1 MKPIKLIDMCIISMI
16 VLCAGCSS
24 SGNGSSSVNDKKL
37 LIRTEQVISG
47 LNSPLAITNAADGT
61 GRLFITEQGGAIRIL
76 VNGALLPDPFLDI
89 SGRISCCGERGLL
102 GIAFPP
108 DYKNKRYFYV
118 NYTNSGGNTVIS
130 RFHVPLQ
137 SLNTADP
144 NSEEIIL
151 TIAQPFSNH
160 NGGHLA
166 FGPDGYLYIGTGD
179 GGSGGDP
186 LNNAQSTGTLLGKM
200 LRIDVESGS
209 SPYAIPPDNPYVG
222 NASYRQEIWAVGLR
236 NPWRYS
242 FDQVEGHLFIADVV
256 QNDYEEI
263 NFQSSQSSGGENYGW
278 NIMEGT
284 HCYNATTCNR
294 SGLVIPVAEYDHDLG
309 CSVTG
314 GMVYRGAAYPELIGI
329 YFFGDFCSGHIWGLK
344 RSGDRWTDIQRIDTA
359 FMISSFGKDE
369 QGTVYLA
376 DYKTGSIHRIIPSP

>member
-1 MKPIKLIDMCIISMI
+1 MCIISMI